1 MYLLLAN
8 FSLPPATKH
17 VATSRP
23 QIQRLAGTGV
33 YAMSDGGT
41 RQALRLN
48 GRQRCLHAQQ
58 EAGGW
63 EMDGWIRGPP
73 QSGSALLSSYL
84 TAGSPLS
91 TALAYTYDGN
101 STYNVRPILFLFPA

>member
-1 MYLLLAN
+1 
-8 FSLPPATKH
+8 
-17 VATSRP
+17 
-23 QIQRLAGTGV
+23 
-33 YAMSDGGT
+33 MSDGGT

-101 STYNVRPILFLFPA
+101 IDGRQLLVPERCTFCQQMICFASSPY